1 MSRSSKL
8 FCDRSA
14 DSFRCAGDKNIH
26 KLKVRD
32 TKYELF
38 KYKLVLRTSNFVLCA
53 MKYRHLFFDL
63 DHTLWDFETNARQTL
78 SDLYKSNALQT
89 KGIPDFDLFFERYS
103 YHNERLWD
111 RYTKGF
117 IKQEEL
123 RWKRMWLALLDFKL
137 ADEPL
142 SKLLAVQFLEHL
154 PTKKELFPYTIEIL
168 SYLKNKGY
176 RLHLITNGFEEVQYH
191 KLEHSNMQPFFDVV
205 ITSEA
210 SNSLK
215 PNKEIFEYA
224 LEKTGALV
232 HESIMIGDNQDADI
246 QGGINAGMD
255 TIFVNHL
262 NVVPHVK
269 STHVIYHLKELE
281 NIL

>member
-1 MSRSSKL
+1 
-8 FCDRSA
+8 
-14 DSFRCAGDKNIH
+14 
-26 KLKVRD
+26 
-32 TKYELF
+32 
-38 KYKLVLRTSNFVLCA
+38 

-63 DHTLWDFETNARQTL
+63 DHTLWDFETNAKQAMAEL
-78 SDLYKSNALQT
+78 FNSLMLPE
-89 KGIPDFDLFFERYS
+89 KGIPGFDAFYERYS
-103 YHNERLWD
+103 YHNHRLWD

-117 IKQEEL
+117 IKQDEL

-142 SKLLAVQFLEHL
+142 SRRMASEFLELL
-154 PTKKELFPYTIEIL
+154 PTKNTLFPYTIEIL
-168 SYLKNKGY
+168 QYLQQKNYKM
-176 RLHLITNGFEEVQYH
+176 HLVTNGFEKVQYGKIRLA
-191 KLEHSNMQPFFDVV
+191 KLDVFFDQV

-224 LEKTGALV
+224 FVKTGALAE
-232 HESIMIGDNQDADI
+232 ESVMIGDNQDADI
-246 QGGINAGMD
+246 EGGINAGMD

-262 NVVPHVK
+262 HVVPYTNPTYIV
-269 STHVIYHLKELE
+269 YHLKELQ